1 MLPPGEEGQLRVPTG
16 GHEKSTVH
24 GGEGQRWH
32 RGRDVL
38 IKGTQQPLSAIVPKL
53 DQTVPAGGYR
63 LGFHNGTWAC
73 YTMWS
78 L

>member
-1 MLPPGEEGQLRVPTG
+1 
-16 GHEKSTVH
+16 
-24 GGEGQRWH
+24 
-32 RGRDVL
+32 
-38 IKGTQQPLSAIVPKL
+38 LSAIVPKL

-63 LGFHNGTWAC
+63 LGFHGTWAC